1 MKFYKSSL
9 SSLLLMALLLTGCN
23 SGANNTES
31 VIASEKTL
39 PSNTDEIAFQ
49 RETTP
54 RFHFMARRA
63 VDQSQFEQT
72 WDMYGF
78 KGEKP
83 NVDFEG
89 KDILFIGV
97 HESGTCAL
105 EVGNIEWFN
114 DNTMQIPLTEP
125 DCACTADATPRTFVI
140 EVDKEKSSELE
151 NLVIVQSGIATT
163 VPFEN

>member
-1 MKFYKSSL
+1 MKVCKSFL
-9 SSLLLMALLLTGCN
+9 ISLLLMLLVLGGCSTGA
-23 SGANNTES
+23 SNTES

-39 PSNTDEIAFQ
+39 PSEFYEGAFE
-49 RETTP
+49 REAAP
-54 RFHFMARRA
+54 LFQFMARRA

-83 NVDFEG
+83 DVDFDG
-89 KDILFIGV
+89 KDVLFIGV

-105 EVGNIEWFN
+105 EVGDIEWFN
-114 DNTMQIPLTEP
+114 DIVMQVPLIEP
-125 DCACTADATPRTFVI
+125 DQPCTADATPRTFVI
-140 EVDKEKSSELE
+140 EVNKEKSSGLE
-151 NLVIVQSGIATT
+151 NLVIVQSGISTT

>member
-1 MKFYKSSL
+1 MKFYKSFL
-9 SSLLLMALLLTGCN
+9 ISLLLMSLVLGSCN
-23 SGANNTES
+23 SGANTTES

-54 RFHFMARRA
+54 RFDFMARRA

-72 WDMYGF
+72 WDTYGF

-83 NVDFEG
+83 DVDFEG
-89 KDILFIGV
+89 KDVLFIGV

-114 DNTMQIPLTEP
+114 DIVMQVPLIEP
-125 DCACTADATPRTFVI
+125 DRPCTTDATPRTFVI
-140 EVDKEKSSELE
+140 EIDKEKSSELE

>member
-1 MKFYKSSL
+1 MRISNMIFAL
-9 SSLLLMALLLTGCN
+9 VLFLALLLTGCN
-23 SGANNTES
+23 SGASNTES

-39 PSNTDEIAFQ
+39 PSDTDENAFQ

-54 RFHFMARRA
+54 HFDFMARRA

-72 WDMYGF
+72 WALYGF

-83 NVDFEG
+83 NVDFDG
-89 KDILFIGV
+89 KDVLFIGV

-105 EVGNIEWFN
+105 EVGKIEWFN
-114 DNTMQIPLTEP
+114 DIVMQVPLIEP
-125 DCACTADATPRTFVI
+125 DRPCTADATPRTFVI
-140 EVDKEKSSELE
+140 EVDKEKSSKLE
-151 NLVIVQSGIATT
+151 NLVIVQSGISTT

>member
-1 MKFYKSSL
+1 MKISRVIFVLVLFL
-9 SSLLLMALLLTGCN
+9 SFLLTGCS
-23 SGANNTES
+23 SGANNAES

-39 PSNTDEIAFQ
+39 PSDFYESAFE

-54 RFHFMARRA
+54 QFQFMARRA
-63 VDQSQFEQT
+63 VDQSQFEQS
-72 WDMYGF
+72 WDLYGF
-78 KGEKP
+78 EGEMP

-89 KDILFIGV
+89 KDVLFIGV

-114 DNTMQIPLTEP
+114 DIVMQIPLIEP
-125 DCACTADATPRTFVI
+125 DSACTADATPRTFVI
-140 EVDKEKSSELE
+140 EIDKEKSSELE
-151 NLVIVQSGIATT
+151 NLVIVQSGITTT